1 MELPSA
7 HRMRNSERNITSTFV
22 PLGTPFTNDC
32 DSLMILSN
40 LRKKLGASG
49 GRSSWGEEMPTT
61 LINHISFTTNISVTQ

>member
-7 HRMRNSERNITSTFV
+7 HRMRNRERNITSTFV

-49 GRSSWGEEMPTT
+49 GRGSWREIFTT
-61 LINHISFTTNISVTQ
+61 LINHILFTTNICVTE